1 MNYIPKNLVVFNTDS
16 NFLVNIYFAPILF
29 RMMNDFIVN
38 HSHLLDNKGSFLQEH
53 VPQFTRNL

>member
-16 NFLVNIYFAPILF
+16 NFLVNIYFASILF
-29 RMMNDFIVN
+29 RIMNDFIVN
-38 HSHLLDNKGSFLQEH
+38 HSHLLDNKGCFSHEH